1 MQIVNNNFG
10 FQKKPSFVLF
20 EKWVLA
26 NLIAKLLGLGI
37 IPFVGTIFSINNNQN
52 LQIVLI
58 LVGLFQGLILGV
70 AQWFVLRRYMRNSIW
85 WLLAT
90 ILGCLFGWL
99 LVSFVIALALFTMA
113 IAQKELDSITILFG
127 VIWLA
132 TTVGI
137 LVGLPQALILLTSLR
152 VKFYK
157 AVWWMNV
164 NALAWIIRLFL
175 VFAASGIISD
185 RFPLSIVFVMFG
197 AEILI
202 TLAYSGITGVL
213 LVNLLQSSLRK
224 RHPL

>member
-1 MQIVNNNFG
+1 MQIVNNNFA

-26 NLIAKLLGLGI
+26 NLIAKLLGIGI
-37 IPFVGTIFSINNNQN
+37 IPFVGTVFSINDNQN
-52 LQIVLI
+52 LQRVLI

-70 AQWFVLRRYMRNSIW
+70 AQWLVLRRYMRNSIW

-90 ILGCLFGWL
+90 ILGCFFGWL
-99 LVSFVIALALFTMA
+99 LVLFVIALALFTMA
-113 IAQKELDSITILFG
+113 ITQKELDSMTTFFG

-137 LVGLPQALILLTSLR
+137 LIGLPQGLILLTSLR

-164 NALAWIIRLFL
+164 NALAWIVRLFL
-175 VFAASGIISD
+175 MFTILSIISEKSS
-185 RFPLSIVFVMFG
+185 LSILFVMLG

>member
-1 MQIVNNNFG
+1 MQIVNNNFC
-10 FQKKPSFVLF
+10 FQNKPSFVLF

-26 NLIAKLLGLGI
+26 NFIAKLLGLGI
-37 IPFVGTIFSINNNQN
+37 IPFVSTIFSINDNQN
-52 LQIVLI
+52 LQRVLI

-70 AQWFVLRRYMRNSIW
+70 AQWLVLRRYMRNSIW

-90 ILGCLFGWL
+90 ILGCFFGWL
-99 LVSFVIALALFTMA
+99 LVLFVIALALFTMA
-113 IAQKELDSITILFG
+113 ITQKELDSITTFFG

-137 LVGLPQALILLTSLR
+137 LIGLPQALILLTSLR

-157 AVWWMNV
+157 AAWWMNV
-164 NALAWIIRLFL
+164 NALAWIVRLFL
-175 VFAASGIISD
+175 MFGA
-185 RFPLSIVFVMFG
+185 LSIIPDKVTLSIFFIMFG

-202 TLAYSGITGVL
+202 TLASSGITGVL